1 MKRPVAMSCLD
12 LRGVVRRCERD
23 EGGEKQS
30 VKGCFG
36 AETARGEDG
45 VEVLGRELGRF
56 GG

>member
-36 AETARGEDG
+36 AETARGEYG